1 MISELHGM
9 LDLILPY
16 FLLLSFAAVII
27 AYFIVKDKREIED
40 KVKKDLELSF
50 SQKAFY
56 RNFFTDKDKE
66 LLLKEKEIQILK
78 KLLNERLSHEE
89 RTEESK

>member
-1 MISELHGM
+1 MINAEL
-9 LDLILPY
+9 Y
-16 FLLLSFAAVII
+16 FLFVGLTLLFTITIFGYFLEKNKRVI
-27 AYFIVKDKREIED
+27 KN
-40 KVKKDLELSF
+40 KVKNDLELSF

-56 RNFFTDKDKE
+56 RNFFTYKDKE

-89 RTEESK
+89 RTEKS